1 MAMSMSISVI
11 LLTVGFLYCY
21 TTCVITLRVLCLYC
35 YAQRYFAECR
45 VAKFCYTESCCADR
59 AGVLILRQI
68 FEFVFTR
75 QNEILR

>member
-1 MAMSMSISVI
+1 MAMSMRISVI

-21 TTCVITLRVLCLYC
+21 ATCVITLRVLCLCC

-45 VAKFCYTESCCADR
+45 VAKFCYAESCCADS
-59 AGVLILRQI
+59 AGVLILRQK

-75 QNEILR
+75 QNETLR